1 MMSATCSAAQVRI
14 CDFGLDTFIN
24 RYNDFAKSQNNPY
37 IMKNPIKVRSDSLYD
52 FYGIVLNNQANG
64 NAILFFVNKE
74 GYISM
79 ISLSNNLQNN
89 EENTIYAIKNI
100 LLTIGA
106 NDNEITNIL
115 NDLLPSLYS
124 GKVVY
129 KWISNIKRYV
139 MIGFYIEDVNGGK
152 IDTFK
157 FLASDNMR

>member
-1 MMSATCSAAQVRI
+1 
-14 CDFGLDTFIN
+14 
-24 RYNDFAKSQNNPY
+24 
-37 IMKNPIKVRSDSLYD
+37 
-52 FYGIVLNNQANG
+52 
-64 NAILFFVNKE
+64 
-74 GYISM
+74 M